1 MNDWKVLLTS
11 ESLEHLEIVRINLKE
26 NCAIEAV
33 ILNKKISA
41 YQLGIAELLVA
52 NSDFEKAKRFLEQ

>member
-1 MNDWKVLLTS
+1 MKDWKVLLTS

-52 NSDFEKAKRFLEQ
+52 NSDFDQAKRFLEQ